1 MTGKTRRAEDRVADI
16 RQAIANAAGDLGEM
30 SKAQFLADGRTQRA
44 VIESIIVIGEAA
56 NSVMRLAPSLEQ
68 RRVETWR
75 HLRDAYDMRIL
86 LTHEY
91 FRVDAGV
98 VWDTV
103 HHDLPRLERLLE
115 GIGPD
120 LA

>member
-1 MTGKTRRAEDRVADI
+1 MTEKSRRATDRVTDI
-16 RQAIANAAGDLGEM
+16 RQAIANATGDLGNM
-30 SKAQFLADGRTQRA
+30 SRAQFLADGKTQRA
-44 VIESIIVIGEAA
+44 VIESLIVIGEAA
-56 NSVMRLAPSLEQ
+56 NSVMRLAPALEQ
-68 RRVETWR
+68 RKSEVWR

-103 HHDLPRLERLLE
+103 HHDLPRLEQLLKTLDT
-115 GIGPD
+115 D
-120 LA
+120 LV

>member
-1 MTGKTRRAEDRVADI
+1 MTRPSRRAADRVADI
-16 RQAIANAAGDLGEM
+16 RQAIADASGDLGDLTR
-30 SKAQFLADGRTQRA
+30 AQFLADGKTQRA
-44 VIESIIVIGEAA
+44 VIESFIVIGEAA
-56 NSVMRLAPSLEQ
+56 NSVMRLVPALEQ
-68 RRVETWR
+68 RRPEVWR

-103 HHDLPRLERLLE
+103 HRDLPTLARLLAV
-115 GIGPD
+115 PD
-120 LA
+120 TDFE